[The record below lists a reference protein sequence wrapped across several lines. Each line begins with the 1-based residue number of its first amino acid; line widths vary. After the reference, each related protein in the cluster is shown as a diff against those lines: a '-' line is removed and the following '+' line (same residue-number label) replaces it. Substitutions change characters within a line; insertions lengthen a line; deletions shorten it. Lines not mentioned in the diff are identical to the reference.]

1 MPVPENAKAIYG
13 FLRAAGATPNAAA
26 GILGNI
32 EQESGGNPEAGA
44 NPPGKGLIQ
53 ILGDPGGSLAEDLN
67 KTLEYIRQNGS
78 IKDINAHSSTPS
90 QAALYFSTK
99 YERPNPADANNAN
112 RIASANAVASA
123 AKSGK
128 WPGSSSI
135 TMGGGSGSNSSAP
148 ALGISGGISEGFDTI
163 PGMGF
168 LGNAISSITG
178 VGQTVGDI
186 ATAIAGVSHDLDT
199 MLHFMAALFRPQLW
213 LRVGAFFVG
222 LIALAGGLIMLGK
235 SVGISGP
242 SMPNVVP
249 IPV

>member
-1 MPVPENAKAIYG
+1 
-13 FLRAAGATPNAAA
+13 
-26 GILGNI
+26 
-32 EQESGGNPEAGA
+32 
-44 NPPGKGLIQ
+44 
-53 ILGDPGGSLAEDLN
+53 
-67 KTLEYIRQNGS
+67 
-78 IKDINAHSSTPS
+78 
-90 QAALYFSTK
+90 
-99 YERPNPADANNAN
+99 
-112 RIASANAVASA
+112 
-123 AKSGK
+123 
-128 WPGSSSI
+128 
-135 TMGGGSGSNSSAP
+135 
-148 ALGISGGISEGFDTI
+148 
-163 PGMGF
+163 MGF